1 LKARYATRDD
11 IHELVR
17 VINAAYRVED
27 FFIDGDRTTAAD
39 IAARMDDPA
48 VRFLVV
54 DDPEGGRL
62 AAGVLVDV
70 HGSHGHFAMLS
81 VDPPFQGRGLS
92 RILVDA
98 VEEHCRAAGC
108 DALDI
113 EIVNLREELPP
124 FYVAMG
130 FTAFD
135 TAPFPDTRKLTRDAH
150 LVLMA
155 KSLASAQADPRV
167 SGDSGFRTL
176 RPQDKQPSTIDD

>member
-1 LKARYATRDD
+1 MKARYATRDD
-11 IHELVR
+11 IPELVR

-27 FFIDGDRTTAAD
+27 FFVNGDRTDAAD

-54 DDPEGGRL
+54 DDPEGDRL

-70 HGSHGHFAMLS
+70 HGKHGHFAMLS

-98 VEEHCRAAGC
+98 IEEHCRAAGC

-135 TAPFPDTRKLTRDAH
+135 TAPFPDMRKLSRDAH
-150 LVLMA
+150 LVLMT
-155 KSLASAQADPRV
+155 KSLAERS
-167 SGDSGFRTL
+167 L
-176 RPQDKQPSTIDD
+176 RA